1 MVFLFALELYTIAMA
16 NYAVGDIQGCYDSL
30 QHLLE
35 KLKFD
40 PLKDTLWVAG
50 DLVNR
55 GNKSLETLRYLKNL
69 GSSARC
75 VLGNHDISLIAAHYG
90 VVKNH
95 PSTDALMKAPDRFEL
110 INWLRTLPLIQVDKH
125 KKICMVH
132 AGIPPFWT
140 VKKAKKLS
148 KEIQA
153 KLQHEDVGP
162 WLRQVYGN
170 KPNKWSNE
178 LEGNDRDRYILN
190 AFTRMRFLR
199 KNGALNLVDKA
210 APKNHKK
217 SIAWFESKK
226 RKNKDYTILFG
237 HWASLGYYHGN
248 NVVGLDSG
256 CVWGNKLTAVNI
268 DVSYDTYQPISVKC
282 P

>member
-1 MVFLFALELYTIAMA
+1 MVFLLAFGLYTKVMA
-16 NYAVGDIQGCYDSL
+16 NYAVGDLQGCYDSL
-30 QHLLE
+30 QRLLE
-35 KLKFD
+35 ELQFD
-40 PLKDTLWVAG
+40 ASSDTLWLAG

-55 GNKSLETLRYLKNL
+55 GSKSLETLRFLKSL

-75 VLGNHDISLIAAHYG
+75 VLGNHDISMIAAHYG
-90 VVKNH
+90 VVRSH
-95 PSTDALMKAPDRFEL
+95 PSTDTLMKAPDRFEL
-110 INWLRTLPLIQVDKH
+110 IDWLRTLPLIQVAKD

-132 AGIPPFWT
+132 AGIPPFWS

-148 KEIQA
+148 KSIQE
-153 KLQHEDVGP
+153 KLQDDDVGP

-170 KPNKWSNE
+170 KPNKWSKE
-178 LEGNDRDRYILN
+178 LIGNDRDRYILN

-210 APKNHKK
+210 SPISHKR
-217 SIAWFESKK
+217 SIPWFEFKK
-226 RKNKDYTILFG
+226 RKNKDYTIFFG
-237 HWASLGYYHGN
+237 HWASLGYYHGH

-256 CVWGNKLTAVNI
+256 CVWGNTLTAVNI
-268 DVSYDTYQPISVKC
+268 DVPYEAYQPISVKC